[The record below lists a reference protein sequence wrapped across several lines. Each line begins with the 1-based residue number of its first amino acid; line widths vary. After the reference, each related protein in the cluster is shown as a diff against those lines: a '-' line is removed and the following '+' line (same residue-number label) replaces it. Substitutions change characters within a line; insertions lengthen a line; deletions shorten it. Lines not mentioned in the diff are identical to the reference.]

1 MYNLNQIQCLII
13 NEEIWKI
20 YFFSIG
26 VLGIYFSA
34 IIIGYVKQRD
44 KRNLFLGLYLL
55 SISTLLIH
63 LSSIIYPI
71 DLINEVLESI
81 GVASLFLI
89 GPFSYLMYQRSNDGQ
104 VTYLFT
110 IQLIPAVLAAVLIQL
125 LPPSVFW
132 IYLLG
137 IVHIGCYLVGQSILV
152 FKMDSAY
159 QSDQYNHQITQDKWY
174 KRYNLTQVL
183 LFVAISF
190 TCLNCTTV
198 FCYVFASI
206 SLVIL
211 ILLIW
216 IRLLQSAHIKYL
228 K

>member
-1 MYNLNQIQCLII
+1 MNNLNQIQCLII
-13 NEEIWKI
+13 SEEIWKI

-26 VLGIYFSA
+26 LLGIYFSA
-34 IIIGYVKQRD
+34 IIIGFVKQRD
-44 KRNLFLGLYLL
+44 KRSLFLGLYLL

-63 LSSIIYPI
+63 FSSIIYQI
-71 DLINEVLESI
+71 DLINELLESI
-81 GVASLFLI
+81 GVGSLFLI
-89 GPFSYLMYQRSNDGQ
+89 GPFSYLMYQRSSDDWLN
-104 VTYLFT
+104 YLFT
-110 IQLIPAVLAAVLIQL
+110 IQLIPAVLAAL
-125 LPPSVFW
+125 LVQILPLSLPW
-132 IYLLG
+132 IYLIG
-137 IVHIGCYLVGQSILV
+137 IVHIGCYLFGQSIMV

-159 QSDQYNHQITQDKWY
+159 LPDHYDHQITHYKWV
-174 KRYNLTQVL
+174 KIYNLIQVL

-190 TCLNCTTV
+190 TCLNCTTA